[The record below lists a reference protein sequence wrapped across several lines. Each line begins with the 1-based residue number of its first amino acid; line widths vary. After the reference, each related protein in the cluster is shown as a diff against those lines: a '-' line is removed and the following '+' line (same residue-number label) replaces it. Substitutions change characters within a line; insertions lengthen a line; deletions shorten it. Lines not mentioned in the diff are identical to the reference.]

1 MAEKKIIISVEVSSE
16 KAKQTI
22 ESTAKS
28 VDRLAKAEKELAF
41 QQSEKGKKLA
51 EVNEKTRKQKE
62 LNKEVAQSNLG
73 LKKSI
78 DPVIEAKKKLAQLQS
93 PEAIELEKVNQ
104 QLKIQK
110 DLNVAAAKSDLGL
123 TDSKSKLNKEISKEE
138 QLTEKL
144 NYELSD
150 EAKRVAILNENLKI
164 ARQRNAE
171 YAQSQINLTQKNDG
185 LNKTIAT
192 GTKGLQQNRAQ
203 SGLNNAILIE
213 LGRTASDAQYG
224 FQGMANN
231 IGRIVELGQ
240 EFTRTGGGGLKNS
253 LLTLGKSILG
263 SGGILIGIQLLISFL
278 PTLQKK
284 FKGMKKDTDDL
295 SKANKE
301 LTRTYDELLASAKE
315 NRDITED
322 ATDAF
327 EGANEALVKYG
338 RLYDENSKAVGRGK
352 TRQDEYN
359 KAVNEAIDT
368 FSKYGIEVDK
378 TRLTDK
384 EYLDS
389 LKSQTDEL
397 EKRAQ
402 EITDLR
408 SELEVRRTLGEISPV
423 EEAQKELDIFIKTQE
438 LMGVEEEKYL
448 NSTQYKVLVA
458 KRTKA
463 ENEARLAVLREEF
476 AEQYQQEL
484 EMKEVIKRMVAES
497 QDEEVP
503 IFGDEEALDMSLS
516 QYSDFISK
524 YIDRTLEGINEQEQ
538 RAIQELNDFRIDAL
552 LSEEEY
558 QESLTAIK
566 DFYANKRMKTQKTEQ
581 DFTRDALK
589 ANLDALAN
597 FFQNSAELDNKNKAL
612 AKAAIIAQAA
622 SAGLGIWDTWWNKDK
637 TPMFGKAIYST
648 IGTAVSFA
656 ALAASTVSALRS
668 VDSGTPMTSSAG
680 GGAQIQA
687 PDFNVVGASGQ
698 SQLAQTIAGAEA
710 QPVRAFVV
718 GKDISTQQ
726 ELDRNI
732 TNTAS
737 FG

>member
-1 MAEKKIIISVEVSSE
+1 MAESKIVIQVILDNKALQTGSTQTKQALDKVS
-16 KAKQTI
+16 
-22 ESTAKS
+22 ESTS
-28 VDRLAKAEKELAF
+28 NFQKAV
-41 QQSEKGKKLA
+41 GK
-51 EVNEKTRKQKE
+51 T
-62 LNKEVAQSNLG
+62 NKA
-73 LKKSI
+73 
-78 DPVIEAKKKLAQLQS
+78 
-93 PEAIELEKVNQ
+93 LE
-104 QLKIQK
+104 
-110 DLNVAAAKSDLGL
+110 
-123 TDSKSKLNKEISKEE
+123 
-138 QLTEKL
+138 
-144 NYELSD
+144 
-150 EAKRVAILNENLKI
+150 
-164 ARQRNAE
+164 
-171 YAQSQINLTQKNDG
+171 
-185 LNKTIAT
+185 
-192 GTKGLQQNRAQ
+192 QNRAQ

-213 LGRTASDAQYG
+213 LGRTASDSQFG

-231 IGRIVELGQ
+231 IGRLVELGQ
-240 EFTRTGGGGLKNS
+240 EFTRTGGGGLGES
-253 LLTLGKSILG
+253 LKTLLKSIVG
-263 SGGILIGIQLLISFL
+263 TGGILIGIQLFIALL
-278 PTLQKK
+278 PKLEKK
-284 FKGMKKDTDDL
+284 LKQAREGTDSL

-322 ATDAF
+322 ASEAF
-327 EGANEALVKYG
+327 DDANEALVKYG
-338 RLYDENSKAVGRGK
+338 RLYDENTKKVRAAK
-352 TRQDEYN
+352 TRQDGYN
-359 KAVNEAIDT
+359 EAVNKAIDT
-368 FSKYGIEVDK
+368 FAKYGVEVDK
-378 TRLTDK
+378 TRLADK

-389 LKSQTDEL
+389 LKSQTGEL

-484 EMKEVIKRMVAES
+484 ELKEVIKRMVAES

-524 YIDRTLEGINEQEQ
+524 YVDRTLEGINEQEKA
-538 RAIQELNDFRIDAL
+538 AIQELEDFRVDAL

-558 QESLTAIK
+558 QQSLTAIK
-566 DFYANKRMKTQKTEQ
+566 DFYANKRMKVQKTEQ
-581 DFTRDALK
+581 DFTRDALQ
-589 ANLDALAN
+589 ANLNALAN

-656 ALAASTVSALRS
+656 ALAASTASALRS
-668 VDSGTPMTSSAG
+668 IDSGTPMTGSAG

-687 PDFNVVGASGQ
+687 PDFNVVGASEQ

-718 GKDISTQQ
+718 GKDVSTQQ

>member
-150 EAKRVAILNENLKI
+150 EAKRVAVLNENLKI
-164 ARQRNAE
+164 ARQRNSE

-231 IGRIVELGQ
+231 IGRLVELGQ
-240 EFTRTGGGGLKNS
+240 EFTRTGGGGIMKAFK
-253 LLTLGKSILG
+253 TLGKSILG
-263 SGGILIGIQLLISFL
+263 TGGILIGVQLLISFL

-284 FKGMKKDTDDL
+284 FKELRGGTLDLNDVL
-295 SKANKE
+295 SKSGELVGSTAGKFEAYITKLQDASTSQMEFDQTVMALEKDFPRYTSQLRLAGVSIEDVKNKTDNATAINDAYRDSIIDLAKARASQAQIEKEAAAIIQAEIDAE
-301 LTRTYDELLASAKE
+301 LKLQE
-315 NRDITED
+315 
-322 ATDAF
+322 
-327 EGANEALVKYG
+327 
-338 RLYDENSKAVGRGK
+338 
-352 TRQDEYN
+352 
-359 KAVNEAIDT
+359 
-368 FSKYGIEVDK
+368 KYGITLEEGRKVLDKYNKTLEEAPERGRGRTRFIEQNTTLEERRIATILMGLDAEVKKREENINTLIPIFNAERQEIKSVNELKSEGLDLSVLNGQA
-378 TRLTDK
+378 TISTENLITDNLAKNVDARTKITEK
-384 EYLDS
+384 EYRIRARQLR
-389 LKSQTDEL
+389 QTAD
-397 EKRAQ
+397 A
-402 EITDLR
+402 LR
-408 SELEVRRTLGEISPV
+408 KAS
-423 EEAQKELDIFIKTQE
+423 DIF
-438 LMGVEEEKYL
+438 G
-448 NSTQYKVLVA
+448 
-458 KRTKA
+458 
-463 ENEARLAVLREEF
+463 
-476 AEQYQQEL
+476 EQ
-484 EMKEVIKRMVAES
+484 
-497 QDEEVP
+497 
-503 IFGDEEALDMSLS
+503 
-516 QYSDFISK
+516 
-524 YIDRTLEGINEQEQ
+524 
-538 RAIQELNDFRIDAL
+538 
-552 LSEEEY
+552 
-558 QESLTAIK
+558 TA
-566 DFYANKRMKTQKTEQ
+566 A
-581 DFTRDALK
+581 
-589 ANLDALAN
+589 
-597 FFQNSAELDNKNKAL
+597 NKAL
-612 AKAAIIAQAA
+612 SIA
-622 SAGLGIWDTWWNKDK
+622 SATIDTYASADLALKTYPPPFGAIAAAANIAIGLKNVKEILSVKVPK
-637 TPMFGKAIYST
+637 EKPAPS
-648 IGTAVSFA
+648 A
-656 ALAASTVSALRS
+656 AL
-668 VDSGTPMTSSAG
+668 
-680 GGAQIQA
+680 GGAGAIQA
-687 PDFNVVGASGQ
+687 PDFNVVGASEQ

>member
-73 LKKSI
+73 LKQSI

-123 TDSKSKLNKEISKEE
+123 ADSKSKLNNEISKEE

-240 EFTRTGGGGLKNS
+240 EFTRTGGGGILNALK
-253 LLTLGKSILG
+253 TLGKSILG
-263 SGGILIGIQLLISFL
+263 GGGILIGIQLLISFL
-278 PTLQKK
+278 PKLQQK
-284 FKGMKKDTDDL
+284 FKEASTGAGVLGDSLKKAGESAASTVRELDDL
-295 SKANKE
+295 LSIISDSSSTTFE
-301 LTRTYDELLASAKE
+301 YDTAVQQLEKNFPKLITQLNTAGLSVEDLKDE
-315 NRDITED
+315 TED
-322 ATDAF
+322 ATKITALYREEIVKLAKAKAILAVIDELYADRIRLQL
-327 EGANEALVKYG
+327 EMDMALLEAEKTSSTERIKFIGKSTQAVYRTEEEL
-338 RLYDENSKAVGRGK
+338 DELRRKRVEKVR
-352 TRQDEYN
+352 
-359 KAVNEAIDT
+359 
-368 FSKYGIEVDK
+368 
-378 TRLTDK
+378 K
-384 EYLDS
+384 EYDKDLNEI
-389 LKSQTDEL
+389 DE
-397 EKRAQ
+397 K
-402 EITDLR
+402 I
-408 SELEVRRTLGEISPV
+408 
-423 EEAQKELDIFIKTQE
+423 
-438 LMGVEEEKYL
+438 
-448 NSTQYKVLVA
+448 
-458 KRTKA
+458 
-463 ENEARLAVLREEF
+463 
-476 AEQYQQEL
+476 QQ
-484 EMKEVIKRMVAES
+484 A
-497 QDEEVP
+497 
-503 IFGDEEALDMSLS
+503 S
-516 QYSDFISK
+516 QY
-524 YIDRTLEGINEQEQ
+524 IDEPLKK
-538 RAIQELNDFRIDAL
+538 LNDFETKAVSTLKSVGIQRVESDNQVTAAVLTNSKKRQGAI
-552 LSEEEY
+552 EEEAMSFE
-558 QESLTAIK
+558 ESLQFYNQLAQELSLAVGAVFDAEIQREERKTALINNQLQERLNNEK
-566 DFYANKRMKTQKTEQ
+566 LTANQREAINKQIEANEVKLAKKRDE
-581 DFTRDALK
+581 
-589 ANLDALAN
+589 LAEKQ
-597 FFQNSAELDNKNKAL
+597 FKLNKAASISTALVNTYL
-612 AKAAIIAQAA
+612 AATDVLAREKLGLVGKIAAMTLVISTGLAQVAAIARQQFVPTALPSG
-622 SAGLGIWDTWWNKDK
+622 SAGG
-637 TPMFGKAIYST
+637 
-648 IGTAVSFA
+648 
-656 ALAASTVSALRS
+656 
-668 VDSGTPMTSSAG
+668 AG
-680 GGAQIQA
+680 GGAGIEA
-687 PDFNVVGASGQ
+687 PDFNVVGASEQ

-718 GKDISTQQ
+718 GKDVSTQQ

>member
-1 MAEKKIIISVEVSSE
+1 MAESKIVIQVILDN
-16 KAKQTI
+16 KALQTGSKQTKQALDKVS
-22 ESTAKS
+22 ESTS
-28 VDRLAKAEKELAF
+28 NFQKAV
-41 QQSEKGKKLA
+41 GK
-51 EVNEKTRKQKE
+51 T
-62 LNKEVAQSNLG
+62 NKAL
-73 LKKSI
+73 
-78 DPVIEAKKKLAQLQS
+78 D
-93 PEAIELEKVNQ
+93 
-104 QLKIQK
+104 
-110 DLNVAAAKSDLGL
+110 
-123 TDSKSKLNKEISKEE
+123 
-138 QLTEKL
+138 
-144 NYELSD
+144 
-150 EAKRVAILNENLKI
+150 
-164 ARQRNAE
+164 
-171 YAQSQINLTQKNDG
+171 
-185 LNKTIAT
+185 
-192 GTKGLQQNRAQ
+192 QNRAQ

-213 LGRTASDAQYG
+213 LGRTASDSQFG

-231 IGRIVELGQ
+231 IGRLVELGQ
-240 EFTRTGGGGLKNS
+240 EFTRTGGGGLGES
-253 LLTLGKSILG
+253 LKTLLKSIVG
-263 SGGILIGIQLLISFL
+263 TGGILIGIQLFIALL
-278 PTLQKK
+278 PKLEKK
-284 FKGMKKDTDDL
+284 LKQAREGTDSL

-338 RLYDENSKAVGRGK
+338 GLYDENSKKVRRGK

-368 FSKYGIEVDK
+368 FAKYGIEVDK

-389 LKSQTDEL
+389 LKSQTEEL

-438 LMGVEEEKYL
+438 LMGVEAERYL

-484 EMKEVIKRMVAES
+484 ELKEVIKRMVTES
-497 QDEEVP
+497 QGEEEVP
-503 IFGDEEALDMSLS
+503 FIGDAELLAMAQTD
-516 QYSDFISK
+516 YADFISK
-524 YIDRTLEGINEQEQ
+524 YVDRTLEGINDLEDK
-538 RAIQELNDFRIDAL
+538 ALKELDDFRITAL
-552 LSEEEY
+552 LTDEEFE
-558 QESLTAIK
+558 QKRTAIK
-566 DFYANKRMKTQKTEQ
+566 DFYANKRMKVQKTEQ
-581 DFTRDALK
+581 DFTREALQ
-589 ANLDALAN
+589 ANLNALAN
-597 FFQNSAELDNKNKAL
+597 FFQNSAELDNKNKSL
-612 AKAAIIAQAA
+612 AKAAIIAQSA
-622 SAGLGIWDTWWNKDK
+622 SAALGIWDTWWNKDK
-637 TPMFGKAIYST
+637 EPMFGKAIYST
-648 IGTAVSFA
+648 IGTAVSYA
-656 ALAASTVSALRS
+656 ALAASTASALRS
-668 VDSGTPMTSSAG
+668 IDSGTPMRGSAG

-687 PDFNVVGASGQ
+687 PDFNVVGASEQ

-737 FG
+737 LG

>member
-1 MAEKKIIISVEVSSE
+1 MAESKIVIQVILDN
-16 KAKQTI
+16 KALQTGSKQTKQALDKVS
-22 ESTAKS
+22 ESTS
-28 VDRLAKAEKELAF
+28 NFQKAV
-41 QQSEKGKKLA
+41 GK
-51 EVNEKTRKQKE
+51 T
-62 LNKEVAQSNLG
+62 NKAL
-73 LKKSI
+73 
-78 DPVIEAKKKLAQLQS
+78 D
-93 PEAIELEKVNQ
+93 
-104 QLKIQK
+104 
-110 DLNVAAAKSDLGL
+110 
-123 TDSKSKLNKEISKEE
+123 
-138 QLTEKL
+138 
-144 NYELSD
+144 
-150 EAKRVAILNENLKI
+150 
-164 ARQRNAE
+164 
-171 YAQSQINLTQKNDG
+171 
-185 LNKTIAT
+185 
-192 GTKGLQQNRAQ
+192 QNRAQ

-213 LGRTASDAQYG
+213 LGRTASDSQFG

-231 IGRIVELGQ
+231 IGRLVELGQ
-240 EFTRTGGGGLKNS
+240 EFTRTGGGGL
-253 LLTLGKSILG
+253 GKSLKTLLKSIVG
-263 SGGILIGIQLLISFL
+263 TGGILIGIQLFIALL
-278 PTLQKK
+278 PKLEKK
-284 FKGMKKDTDDL
+284 LKQAREGTDSL

-338 RLYDENSKAVGRGK
+338 GLYDENSKAVRRGK

-368 FSKYGIEVDK
+368 FAKYGIEVDK

-389 LKSQTDEL
+389 LKSQTEEL

-438 LMGVEEEKYL
+438 LMGVEAEAYL

-497 QDEEVP
+497 QEEEVP

-552 LSEEEY
+552 LSEEQY

-656 ALAASTVSALRS
+656 ALAASTASALRS
-668 VDSGTPMTSSAG
+668 VDSGTPMTGSAG
-680 GGAQIQA
+680 NGTQIQA